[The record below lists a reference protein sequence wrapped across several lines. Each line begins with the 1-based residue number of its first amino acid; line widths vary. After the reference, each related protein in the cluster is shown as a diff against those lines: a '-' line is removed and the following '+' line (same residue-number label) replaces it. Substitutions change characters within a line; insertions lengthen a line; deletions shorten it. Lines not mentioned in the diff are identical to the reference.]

1 MDDREPIPIDLAG
14 GAIVANSVYPRVRPQ
29 AVNFR
34 RPDFPGCRANA
45 NLTLLGLPAIPR
57 PSSHTHLPTPI
68 WMEDTNY
75 VGVLQTEEVKLITRL
90 GNLIMKG
97 RRVTALGNAGA
108 TPKQGSAVSLLR

>member
-1 MDDREPIPIDLAG
+1 
-14 GAIVANSVYPRVRPQ
+14 
-29 AVNFR
+29 
-34 RPDFPGCRANA
+34 
-45 NLTLLGLPAIPR
+45 
-57 PSSHTHLPTPI
+57 
-68 WMEDTNY
+68 MEDTNY